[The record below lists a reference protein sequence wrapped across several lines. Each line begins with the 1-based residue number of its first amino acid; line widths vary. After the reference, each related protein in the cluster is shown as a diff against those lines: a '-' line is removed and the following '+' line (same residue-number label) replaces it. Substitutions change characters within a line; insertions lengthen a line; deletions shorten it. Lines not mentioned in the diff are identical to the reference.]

1 MAQPLVD
8 VDDGVTFGCS
18 LLMAA
23 QWVSLH
29 PSFSSKEKAAFP
41 GGKTAYL
48 ARSRMVQPRHVLRK
62 EGKGRS
68 VLALAT
74 LGP

>member
-1 MAQPLVD
+1 MSAEADICLYSAFVMSEFLGPGGALSIASRLQ
-8 VDDGVTFGCS
+8 
-18 LLMAA
+18 
-23 QWVSLH
+23 
-29 PSFSSKEKAAFP
+29 KEKAAFP

-48 ARSRMVQPRHVLRK
+48 ARSRMVQPRHVMRT

-68 VLALAT
+68 VLAVAT

>member
-23 QWVSLH
+23 QWESLH

-41 GGKTAYL
+41 GGKTA
-48 ARSRMVQPRHVLRK
+48 
-62 EGKGRS
+62 
-68 VLALAT
+68 
-74 LGP
+74 